1 MGDDRFFPVSH
12 PLHQFPVNLTGFLVQ
27 KAVIIPLLQ
36 IFLSNRLLLI
46 FRLYLVLDL
55 FSSFLQLL
63 PGALYLLPGCLRQR
77 PFAGTPPERSRR
89 QQRRPSSCFSK
100 LHTFYPCLSTIFPI
114 VSEFYSSYR
123 AFSWLSR
130 LYVLFRH
137 QKTEKLPAAARR
149 TRMPHAQGVFRTPDS
164 KYYFPFS
171 ASYAATVPSSV
182 ASLNKYVCPSRVSTI
197 RNTSFCGF
205 RQRYP
210 FPCPSIL

>member
-1 MGDDRFFPVSH
+1 
-12 PLHQFPVNLTGFLVQ
+12 
-27 KAVIIPLLQ
+27 
-36 IFLSNRLLLI
+36 
-46 FRLYLVLDL
+46 
-55 FSSFLQLL
+55 
-63 PGALYLLPGCLRQR
+63 PGCLRQR

-114 VSEFYSSYR
+114 ASEFYSSYR

-137 QKTEKLPAAARR
+137 QKTEKLP
-149 TRMPHAQGVFRTPDS
+149 DS
-164 KYYFPFS
+164 KYYFAFS

-197 RNTSFCGF
+197 RNTLFCGF